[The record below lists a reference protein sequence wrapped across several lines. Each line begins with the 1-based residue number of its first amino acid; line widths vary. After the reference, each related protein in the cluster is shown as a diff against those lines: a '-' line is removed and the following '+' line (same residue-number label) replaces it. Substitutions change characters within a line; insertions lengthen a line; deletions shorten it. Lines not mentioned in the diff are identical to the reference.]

1 MKLSPGSDR
10 QVQYR
15 WGWAVPVVAAA
26 SLIIVPLAVLGQ
38 YDQRQLILI
47 AIYTLIVSGLN
58 LSLGFGGE
66 LALGQV
72 AMFAAGA
79 YVSGILAQHG
89 VHELTIAVITGMFAA
104 AVVGVISGA
113 AGLRLS
119 RWSLA
124 IVSFFL
130 VLLIPVIITMT
141 EGVTGGLLGLAGIN
155 DPQLFGIPLEFTG
168 FYVVALGVA
177 FGWLVLVR
185 NLVTSRQGVS
195 FRVMRESPALASSL
209 GLPTYRLRMRIYV
222 LGSIPAGAAGAF
234 YAYLNG
240 FISPDAF
247 NLNLAITILAASVV
261 GGSSSVYGAFAGA
274 ALLVLG
280 PLQASGFELY
290 STVVYGAFLVVVGVL
305 FRGGLAG
312 LFRLLWSLI
321 DRKLRQGRGRATGI
335 ANTKAT
341 SFGADVEKLRIPGQ
355 RIRVEGVS
363 KTFGGIKA
371 LDNAAFTAESGTIT
385 AVIGPNGA
393 GKTTLLN
400 AISGFVRPESGRI
413 HLGDTTIS
421 GLSPFRVAQA
431 GVSRTFQTP
440 VIPEDM
446 SVREIAESGRLWVKG
461 PGTIRTMLRSPAAR
475 RIRRQDQEAGQRALE
490 FAGLQGLADR
500 TAGQLPLGVR
510 RLLEVVRAVA
520 AAPGV
525 ILLDEPAAGL
535 DEDGL
540 AELARLMVRAK
551 EAGATVVIVEHN
563 VRFVFGLVDR
573 VCVMRLGRV
582 IADGTPQAVVQD
594 PEVVSSYLGAKAST
608 LLKDSVVEKGNP

>member
-1 MKLSPGSDR
+1 MSLSKNSVPR
-10 QVQYR
+10 PLPY
-15 WGWAVPVVAAA
+15 GWAFPLLVAAV
-26 SLIIVPLAVLGQ
+26 LVIVPLAALGQ

-47 AIYTLIVSGLN
+47 GIYTLVVSGLN
-58 LSLGFGGE
+58 LSLGYGGE

-79 YVSGILAQHG
+79 YVTGILAQHG
-89 VHELTIAVITGMFAA
+89 VTELTVAVLAGMVAA
-104 AVVGVISGA
+104 AVVGLISGA

-130 VLLIPVIITMT
+130 VLLIPVVITMT
-141 EGVTGGLLGLAGIN
+141 EGVTGGLLGLSGISG
-155 DPQLFGIPLEFTG
+155 PTLLGIPVGFTG
-168 FYVVALGVA
+168 FYVTALMVALI
-177 FGWLVLVR
+177 WLVLMR
-185 NLVTSRQGVS
+185 NLVLSRHGVS

-209 GLPTYRLRMRIYV
+209 GLPTYRLRMRVYV
-222 LGSIPAGAAGAF
+222 LGSVPAGAAGAI

-247 NLNLAITILAASVV
+247 NLNLGITILAASVV
-261 GGSSSVYGAFAGA
+261 GGSNSIYGAFAGA

-290 STVVYGAFLVVVGVL
+290 STVVYGIFLIVVGVL
-305 FRGGLAG
+305 FRGGLAE
-312 LFRLLWSLI
+312 LFRILWAWV
-321 DRKLRQGRGRATGI
+321 LRRLGRSRQDEQHDTPVAAVG
-335 ANTKAT
+335 
-341 SFGADVEKLRIPGQ
+341 SGASGGLRIPGQ
-355 RIRVEGVS
+355 RIRTRGLS
-363 KTFGGIKA
+363 RSFGGIRA
-371 LDNAAFTAESGTIT
+371 LDEVDFVAEPGTIT

-400 AISGFVRPESGRI
+400 AISGFVRPEAGEI
-413 HLGDTTIS
+413 EVGDTTVS
-421 GLSPFRVAQA
+421 GLSPYQVARS

-446 SVREIAESGRLWVKG
+446 TVREIAESGRLWVRG
-461 PGTIRTMLRSPAAR
+461 PGTLATMLRLPSAW
-475 RIRRQDQEAGQRALE
+475 RIRRQDHLAGQQALE
-490 FAGLQGLADR
+490 FAGLTGIADR
-500 TAGQLPLGVR
+500 TAGKLPLGVR

-540 AELARLMVRAK
+540 AELSRLMLRARD
-551 EAGATVVIVEHN
+551 AGATVVIVEHN
-563 VRFVFGLVDR
+563 VRFVFDLAEKI
-573 VCVMRLGRV
+573 CVMRLGRM
-582 IADGTPQAVVQD
+582 IAAGTPEEVASD
-594 PEVVSSYLGAKAST
+594 PEVISSYLGARAST
-608 LLKDSVVEKGNP
+608 LLERSVPES